1 MHLILLSPIT
11 WGLLLAAV
19 LLLGW
24 SRMGTALRAIGVVLV
39 MAVLVLCMPLGGNAL
54 LGHVESQLPDDARC
68 QAPGTPIVVLAGGL
82 DDEPRADDDYAALTL
97 ASWRRLFG
105 AVSLWRSSPG
115 TPLVIAGGGP
125 FRIKESAVL
134 ASLARDWGV
143 PSTVLRT
150 ESDSTTTW
158 ESAMAL
164 RGTLPA
170 RIRLVSSAE
179 HLPRAL
185 LSFRAA
191 GFQPCVEA
199 SDSSYMP
206 AGGIGYFLPQT
217 SGVEKSQT
225 ALYEMAGMVSYRMR
239 ERTAA
244 PVTASR

>member
-1 MHLILLSPIT
+1 MQLILLSPLT

-19 LLLGW
+19 LVLAW
-24 SRMGTALRAIGVVLV
+24 SRMGTGLRVTGIVLGL
-39 MAVLVLCMPLGGNAL
+39 AVLVLCMPLGGNAL

-68 QAPGTPIVVLAGGL
+68 LAPGTPIVVLSGGL
-82 DDEPRADDDYAALTL
+82 DDEPRAGNDYAALTL

-105 AVSLWRSSPG
+105 AVALWRASPG
-115 TPLVIAGGGP
+115 APMVIAGGGP

-143 PSTVLRT
+143 PATVLRT
-150 ESDSTTTW
+150 ESASTTTW

-164 RGTLPA
+164 RGTLPT

-206 AGGIGYFLPQT
+206 AGGIGYFLPQL
-217 SGVEKSQT
+217 SGIEKSRT
-225 ALYEMAGMVSYRMR
+225 ALYEMAGMLSYRMR
-239 ERTAA
+239 ARPSEPA
-244 PVTASR
+244 TASR